1 MTLSG
6 ERPQFLHY
14 RQMEGVVGISRIQ
27 MNGKM
32 VSIFEWLEANG
43 QAAAFQL
50 VCEIHARL
58 LNRVSFKSAPCQGE
72 PG

>member
-6 ERPQFLHY
+6 ERPQFLHD

-43 QAAAFQL
+43 QAAAF
-50 VCEIHARL
+50 
-58 LNRVSFKSAPCQGE
+58 
-72 PG
+72 